1 MLNHLRPGREPKPR
15 QFRVGSIQKIVYS
28 EINDHLLKHRLAS
41 FLSDKVVLLL
51 DLPPGSINETEFAEV
66 FLCLRR
72 LRMHEAMQCFKTWVN
87 SWATS
92 SRYHEPVIYPCL
104 LGCPDKV
111 DSLSH
116 YLLCP
121 ILWQIANS
129 VACHEVPDDTLE
141 RIGVRS
147 PTPNNLNLLACIF
160 HSYHAIK
167 HVRAPADTS
176 LPTLNFP
183 AIRQNFAG
191 ALVAAASSS
200 GLRCRSASST
210 VDVDAGS
217 CR

>member
-1 MLNHLRPGREPKPR
+1 
-15 QFRVGSIQKIVYS
+15 
-28 EINDHLLKHRLAS
+28 
-41 FLSDKVVLLL
+41 
-51 DLPPGSINETEFAEV
+51 
-66 FLCLRR
+66 
-72 LRMHEAMQCFKTWVN
+72 MHEAMQCFKTWVN

-183 AIRQNFAG
+183 ASTGYFDD
-191 ALVAAASSS
+191 LMS
-200 GLRCRSASST
+200 GVENNLTTKNKDRGPR
-210 VDVDAGS
+210 GLLP
-217 CR
+217 